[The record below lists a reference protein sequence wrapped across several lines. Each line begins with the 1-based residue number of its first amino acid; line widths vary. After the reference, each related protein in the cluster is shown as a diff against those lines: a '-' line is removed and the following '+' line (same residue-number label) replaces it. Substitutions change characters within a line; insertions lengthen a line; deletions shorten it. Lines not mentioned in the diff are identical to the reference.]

1 MEGRFLFF
9 AWLDTD
15 LMESCNNIQLRE
27 PAGMDY
33 IL

>member
-1 MEGRFLFF
+1 MEGCFPFF
-9 AWLDTD
+9 AWLDAD

-27 PAGMDY
+27 PAGMAH